1 MSVTTVNISF
11 QTDLLKKIDKAAD
24 EEDRSRS
31 ELLREAARTY
41 IERKNRWTGLFSYG
55 EQSARRSGIT
65 NRDIAEEI
73 KAYRDGE

>member
-31 ELLREAARTY
+31 
-41 IERKNRWTGLFSYG
+41 
-55 EQSARRSGIT
+55 GIT
-65 NRDIAEEI
+65 NRDVAEEI